1 MFAQDLGVRQF
12 NQEPIAVGPALKLDP
27 KLVKKISERVAIFSG
42 MPQDKLLSTLAIG
55 EVQPFKC
62 GDALFH
68 ENDLGDSFYVVIVG
82 AVDIQ
87 KMRDEKPVVMATLG
101 LGECFGEMALVRDDV
116 RSATVVA
123 QADCVT
129 ICFRRDKIEAN
140 PVIATIIY
148 KNIAAILARRLDDRT
163 VKLADLVARNQT
175 ETNAAANPAN

>member
-1 MFAQDLGVRQF
+1 MTTTELKNPAAPAYIGRLVSTHQAGDVLFQEGDIGRDMFIVLR
-12 NQEPIAVGPALKLDP
+12 
-27 KLVKKISERVAIFSG
+27 
-42 MPQDKLLSTLAIG
+42 G
-55 EVQPFKC
+55 EVQITKSS
-62 GDALFH
+62 GTSQVQ
-68 ENDLGDSFYVVIVG
+68 LGSFV
-82 AVDIQ
+82 A
-87 KMRDEKPVVMATLG
+87 
-101 LGECFGEMALVRDDV
+101 GEFFGEMALVRDDV